1 MLKRLQTDDRQI
13 CVLQKNSLQIS
24 ESKTRRTNMEN
35 QVNQHEIEAKKLQN
49 SKDRVQK
56 ATGNRGKIITESQHG
71 TEARSYRGQNPNM
84 ESRHD
89 NYRMQK

>member
-1 MLKRLQTDDRQI
+1 
-13 CVLQKNSLQIS
+13 
-24 ESKTRRTNMEN
+24 MEN